1 MNIVGVILHLKPLGA
16 KMQTRSICLMTCLAI
31 SCHLSAQE
39 QPNPVASS
47 WIGQRVLLKEFFK
60 GFEPKEEPQDK
71 EELKK
76 HSGSPLQ
83 LMCSITVIDEKGDDI
98 RVRAIDDVAWVKKSD
113 VVQLNEAEDYY
124 GKRLA
129 VKPKEAENHALM
141 AVLFVVRS
149 DLDQALKSI
158 DQAVTLSPEMRT
170 YQIFKLGILHEQKTK
185 PKEALALAD
194 ELIKSNPNDLVPQ
207 GMRCGLLVLLERYQ
221 DALEN
226 VELYLTKKP
235 DNLWAKCIRGV
246 CLLELKKEDEGVR
259 VLESLLEDYPEF
271 LYASKVLIHHYTE
284 RSENKKAIS
293 LLKKSLELHPDDPEL
308 LFRGAYLYLSDQQ
321 PKNTIACCT
330 KLIEQSKTCDPV
342 TYWYRG
348 IAHLKQGDE
357 KKAMA
362 DVTVYFESKPTEPN
376 TYLIGYQLYSKN
388 GKHTAALKCL
398 ERIGELDP
406 KHAQLKL
413 LKAVTLWDMGDL
425 HGANELMKDLLAAD
439 DVKDQA
445 VAAYFFATCTSE
457 KYRDGKAALAK
468 FEEISKSYDVTQ
480 SEDFNVMHAAA
491 EAACGQFAEAAARLK
506 RFLVEPARS
515 KLDQSTIER
524 LKSDIELYEAKKPKR
539 LAKSER

>member
-1 MNIVGVILHLKPLGA
+1 
-16 KMQTRSICLMTCLAI
+16 MTCLAI
-31 SCHLSAQE
+31 SCYLTAQE
-39 QPNPVASS
+39 QPNPAASS
-47 WIGQRVLLKEFFK
+47 WIGRRVLLKEFFK

-113 VVQLNEAEDYY
+113 VVHLNEAEDYY
-124 GKRLA
+124 GRRLA
-129 VKPKEAENHALM
+129 AKPKEAENHALM

-158 DQAVTLSPEMRT
+158 DQAVALSPEMRT
-170 YQIFKLGILHEQKTK
+170 YRIFKLGILYEQKTK

-207 GMRCGLLVLLERYQ
+207 GMRCGLLLLLERYQ
-221 DALEN
+221 DALGN

-235 DNLWAKCIRGV
+235 DNLWAKCIRGI
-246 CLLELKKEDEGVR
+246 CLLELKKETEGVR
-259 VLESLLEDYPEF
+259 VLESLLEDCPEF
-271 LYASKVLIHHYTE
+271 LYATQALIHHYMD
-284 RSENKKAIS
+284 RSENTKAIS
-293 LLKKSLELHPDDPEL
+293 LLKKGLDLYPDDPEL
-308 LFRGAYLYLSDQQ
+308 LLRGGYLYLFDQQ
-321 PKNTIACCT
+321 PKNAITCCT
-330 KLIEQSKTCDPV
+330 KLIDQSKTPDPKAFL
-342 TYWYRG
+342 YRG

-362 DVTVYFESKPTEPN
+362 DVTVYLESKPTEPN
-376 TYLIGYQLYSKN
+376 AYVTGYHLYSKN
-388 GKHTAALKCL
+388 GKHMAALKCL
-398 ERIGELDP
+398 DRIGELDP
-406 KHAQLKL
+406 KHAHLKM
-413 LKAVTLWDMGDL
+413 LKAATLWDMEDL
-425 HGANELMKDLLAAD
+425 HGANELMKDLLT
-439 DVKDQA
+439 KGNLQDQA
-445 VAAYFFATCTSE
+445 FGAYFLATNANE
-457 KYRDGKAALAK
+457 KYRDGKTALAK
-468 FEEISKSYDVTQ
+468 FEEISKRYDVTQ
-480 SEDFNVMHAAA
+480 AEDFNIMHAAA